1 MDLSTIVQELG
12 VVGVMAG
19 ALIFLIKFL
28 TKDFKD
34 EIDEMKGIL
43 IKLIDKV
50 GRLKDT
56 IDSKWKE

>member
-1 MDLSTIVQELG
+1 MIQELG

-34 EIDEMKGIL
+34 EVDEMKEIL
-43 IKLIDKV
+43 IKLIDKIN
-50 GRLKDT
+50 GLKST
-56 IDSKWKE
+56 IDKKWKE

>member
-1 MDLSTIVQELG
+1 METMIQELG

-28 TKDFKD
+28 TRDFKD
-34 EIDEMKGIL
+34 EITEMKDIL

-50 GRLKDT
+50 GKLKET
-56 IDSKWKE
+56 IDKGSK

>member
-1 MDLSTIVQELG
+1 MPVETMIQELG

-34 EIDEMKGIL
+34 EVDEMKEIL
-43 IKLIDKV
+43 IKLIDKINNP
-50 GRLKDT
+50 GIHTDK
-56 IDSKWKE
+56 